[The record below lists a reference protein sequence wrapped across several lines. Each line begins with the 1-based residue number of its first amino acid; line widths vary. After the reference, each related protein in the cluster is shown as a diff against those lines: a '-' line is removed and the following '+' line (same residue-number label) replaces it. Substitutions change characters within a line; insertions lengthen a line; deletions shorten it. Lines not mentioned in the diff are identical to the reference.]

1 MAEKLFKEETTE
13 SEGAY
18 MVTARKWR
26 PKFFDDVTSQ
36 EFITKTL
43 RNAIKNNR
51 ISHAYLFSGPRGV
64 GKTTVA
70 RLLAKS
76 LNCKNRT
83 PSGEPCN
90 HCDSCVEIANDNRN
104 HPDVFEIDGASNRN
118 IEDVRELK
126 EKVKYGPVRSRY
138 KIFII
143 DEVHMLTGAS
153 FNALLK
159 TLEEPPPYVIFI
171 FATTSPEKV
180 PLTILG
186 RCQKFDFKRLTI
198 EEIRSRLRHIAE
210 SEKVKADEESLFFI
224 AKKGDGSMRDAQGL
238 FDMSAAYCDNN
249 ITFDKL
255 KAFFNLAESDV
266 YFHITDLI
274 KSKDGCTLLNY
285 FDELMS
291 KGYDMQTF
299 LDGLT
304 EHYRNLLVAGST
316 NSADLIVE
324 AETVKQKYKEYI
336 NKFEQIE
343 LINSLKL
350 ILQAEYTFKYSSN
363 QRTLIEALLIELIKF
378 TDTRE
383 ISQIIEDLK
392 EIKSGTGGSVTRQ
405 TNSPQMTASKPGGNE
420 VKVNYRSVE
429 KPAAAMQQQQSQG
442 KNNEQLDVPSE
453 DITYVSIKAAMGDLD
468 HHWLTIKDQIK
479 TERKWV
485 YSIIKDSI
493 FEADEK
499 ENFFLRVDESTFD
512 LIDGYK
518 DYLSGKISKYFGQSL
533 SISLLKSEEMFSTTT
548 EKIVEEDAPP
558 ARQQQNNLQ
567 NNQQAKQQGAQPES
581 KQPDNYDKLRS
592 ILINE
597 FKAKDVKNL

>member
-1 MAEKLFKEETTE
+1 MAELFEEQDST
-13 SEGAY
+13 Y
-18 MVTARKWR
+18 RVTARKWR

-43 RNAIKNNR
+43 RNAIKNSR
-51 ISHAYLFSGPRGV
+51 ISHAYLFCGPRGV

-76 LNCKNRT
+76 LNCKNRKPT
-83 PSGEPCN
+83 GEPCN
-90 HCDSCVEIANDNRN
+90 ECDSCKEINNDNRN

-126 EKVKYGPVRSRY
+126 EKVKYGPVRSKY

-198 EEIRSRLRHIAE
+198 EEIKSRLRHI
-210 SEKVKADEESLFFI
+210 SENEKIKADDESLFFI

-238 FDMSAAYCDNN
+238 FDMSAAYCDND

-255 KAFFNLAESDV
+255 KVFFNLAESDV
-266 YFHITDLI
+266 YFNITDLV
-274 KSKDGCTLLNY
+274 KAKDGKGLLNY
-285 FDELMS
+285 FDELMN

-316 NSADLIVE
+316 NSADLIME
-324 AETVKQKYKEYI
+324 SESVKQKYKEYI
-336 NKFEQIE
+336 NNFSQIE

-363 QRTLIEALLIELIKF
+363 QRTLIEALLVELIKF
-378 TDTRE
+378 TDTRDISKILDE
-383 ISQIIEDLK
+383 INEL
-392 EIKSGTGGSVTRQ
+392 KSGSGGSFSSKSAARENISVKP
-405 TNSPQMTASKPGGNE
+405 NESAS
-420 VKVNYRSVE
+420 VKVNYNSPDKTV
-429 KPAAAMQQQQSQG
+429 QQSQTS
-442 KNNEQLDVPSE
+442 KTTPAEIKTEVTEQVN
-453 DITYVSIKAAMGDLD
+453 YVNLKAAIGELD
-468 HHWLTIKDQIK
+468 NHWLTIKDQIK

-485 YSIIKDSI
+485 YSIIKDSS
-493 FEADEK
+493 FEADDNK
-499 ENFFLRVDESTFD
+499 NFYLRVDENTFE
-512 LIDGYK
+512 LVDGYK
-518 DYLSGKISKYFGQSL
+518 DYLNGKISKYFGESI
-533 SISLLKSEEMFSTTT
+533 SISLVKTTDMFSTAT
-548 EKIVEEDAPP
+548 ETPAEEIHHP
-558 ARQQQNNLQ
+558 ANTNEKQNEQ
-567 NNQQAKQQGAQPES
+567 
-581 KQPDNYDKLRS
+581 DNYDKLRS

-597 FKAKDVKNL
+597 FHAKESNL

>member
-1 MAEKLFKEETTE
+1 MAEKLFKEEE
-13 SEGAY
+13 NEQDGAY

-83 PSGEPCN
+83 KNGEPCN
-90 HCDSCVEIANDNRN
+90 KCDSCIEIANDNRN
-104 HPDVFEIDGASNRN
+104 HPDVFEVDGASNRN

-126 EKVKYGPVRSRY
+126 EKVKYGPVRSKY

-198 EEIRSRLRHIAE
+198 EEIKSRLKFIAE
-210 SEKVKADEESLFFI
+210 NEKVKTDDESLFFI

-274 KSKDGCTLLNY
+274 KSKDGCSLLNY
-285 FDELMS
+285 FDELMN

-299 LDGLT
+299 LDGLS
-304 EHYRNLLVAGST
+304 EHYRNLLVANST
-316 NSADLIVE
+316 NSADLIME
-324 AETVKQKYKEYI
+324 ADTVKQKYKEHI
-336 NKFEQIE
+336 NNFNQIE

-383 ISQIIEDLK
+383 ISQIIEELK
-392 EIKSGTGGSVTRQ
+392 EIKSGGEGFTAKNHAKETP
-405 TNSPQMTASKPGGNE
+405 NSKEPYKAATE
-420 VKVNYRSVE
+420 VKVNYQSHE
-429 KPAAAMQQQQSQG
+429 KTIVTQAGNDEQ
-442 KNNEQLDVPSE
+442 KNEPSE
-453 DITYVSIKAAMGDLD
+453 EITYVNIKNAMGNLD
-468 HHWLTIKDQIK
+468 NHWLTIKDQIK

-485 YSIIKDSI
+485 YSIIKDSV
-493 FEADEK
+493 FEADSE
-499 ENFFLRVDESTFD
+499 ENFFLRVDESTYE

-533 SISLLKSEEMFSTTT
+533 SISLIKSSEMFSTSTDNSAADT
-548 EKIVEEDAPP
+548 PVVK
-558 ARQQQNNLQ
+558 
-567 NNQQAKQQGAQPES
+567 QAEVKKNVNEQ
-581 KQPDNYDKLRS
+581 DNYDKLRS

-597 FKAKDVKNL
+597 FKAKEVKNL

>member
-1 MAEKLFKEETTE
+1 MAELFEEQDGT
-13 SEGAY
+13 Y
-18 MVTARKWR
+18 RVTARKWR
-26 PKFFDDVTSQ
+26 PRFFDDVTSQ

-51 ISHAYLFSGPRGV
+51 ISHAYLFCGPRGV

-76 LNCKNRT
+76 LNCKNRK
-83 PSGEPCN
+83 PNGEPCN
-90 HCDSCVEIANDNRN
+90 ECDSCREINNDNRN

-126 EKVKYGPVRSRY
+126 EKVKYGPVRSKY

-198 EEIRSRLRHIAE
+198 EEIKLRLRHIAE
-210 SEKVKADEESLFFI
+210 NEKIKADDESLFFI

-255 KAFFNLAESDV
+255 KVFFNLADSDV
-266 YFHITDLI
+266 YFNLTDLI
-274 KSKDGCTLLNY
+274 KSKDGKGLLNY
-285 FDELMS
+285 FDELMN

-316 NSADLIVE
+316 NSAELIME
-324 AETVKQKYKEYI
+324 SEPVKQKYSEYI
-336 NKFEQIE
+336 NNFSQIE

-378 TDTRE
+378 TDTRDISKILNE
-383 ISQIIEDLK
+383 INEL
-392 EIKSGTGGSVTRQ
+392 KSGSGGSYPGKSAARESITVKSN
-405 TNSPQMTASKPGGNE
+405 NSAQ
-420 VKVNYRSVE
+420 VKVNYNSPDKVKQPEGKQNPTAEISTPGSEQVE
-429 KPAAAMQQQQSQG
+429 YVNL
-442 KNNEQLDVPSE
+442 KNALGELDN
-453 DITYVSIKAAMGDLD
+453 
-468 HHWLTIKDQIK
+468 HWLTIKDQIK

-485 YSIIKDSI
+485 YSIIKDSL
-493 FEADEK
+493 FEADDNK
-499 ENFFLRVDESTFD
+499 NFFLRVDEGTFE

-518 DYLSGKISKYFGQSL
+518 DYLNGKISKYFGESI
-533 SISLLKSEEMFSTTT
+533 SISLVKTTDIYSTTT
-548 EKIVEEDAPP
+548 ETAAEEP
-558 ARQQQNNLQ
+558 
-567 NNQQAKQQGAQPES
+567 AQPVIS
-581 KQPDNYDKLRS
+581 KSRGNEEDNYDKLRT

-597 FKAKDVKNL
+597 FHAKETKNP

>member
-1 MAEKLFKEETTE
+1 MAELF
-13 SEGAY
+13 EGQDSTY
-18 MVTARKWR
+18 RVTARKWR
-26 PKFFDDVTSQ
+26 PGFFDDVTSQ

-51 ISHAYLFSGPRGV
+51 ISHAYLFCGPRGV

-76 LNCKNRT
+76 LNCKNRK
-83 PSGEPCN
+83 PNGEPCN
-90 HCDSCVEIANDNRN
+90 ECDSCREIANDNRN

-118 IEDVRELK
+118 IEDIRELK
-126 EKVKYGPVRSRY
+126 EKVKYGPVRSKY

-198 EEIRSRLRHIAE
+198 EEIKSRLRFIAE
-210 SEKVKADEESLFFI
+210 NEKIKADDESLFFI

-249 ITFDKL
+249 IIFDKL
-255 KAFFNLAESDV
+255 KVFFNLAESDV
-266 YFHITDLI
+266 YFKITDLI
-274 KSKDGCTLLNY
+274 RTKDGKGLLNY
-285 FDELMS
+285 FDELMN

-316 NSADLIVE
+316 NSSELIME
-324 AETVKQKYKEYI
+324 SESVKQKYQEYI
-336 NKFEQIE
+336 NNFSQIE

-383 ISQIIEDLK
+383 ISKILD
-392 EIKSGTGGSVTRQ
+392 EINELKSGTGGGFPGKSTVRETI
-405 TNSPQMTASKPGGNE
+405 TAKPNE
-420 VKVNYRSVE
+420 PPHVKVNYNSPDKVKQAEE
-429 KPAAAMQQQQSQG
+429 KQNGPAENNSIPAEQVSYVNL
-442 KNNEQLDVPSE
+442 KNALGELDN
-453 DITYVSIKAAMGDLD
+453 
-468 HHWLTIKDQIK
+468 HWLTIKDQIK

-485 YSIIKDSI
+485 YSIIKDSL
-493 FEADEK
+493 FEADDNK
-499 ENFFLRVDESTFD
+499 NFFLRVDEGTFE

-518 DYLSGKISKYFGQSL
+518 DYLNGKISKYFGESI
-533 SISLLKSEEMFSTTT
+533 SISLVKTSDIYSTTT
-548 EKIVEEDAPP
+548 ETVTEEH
-558 ARQQQNNLQ
+558 
-567 NNQQAKQQGAQPES
+567 AQPVISMETKINETQGKES
-581 KQPDNYDKLRS
+581 KSEEDNYDKLRS

-597 FKAKDVKNL
+597 FHAKETKSP